1 MELPISGNVI
11 VKHINLPACE
21 KCEQS
26 AELFREN
33 KMKFATIVADKKLF
47 GDLMKL
53 TKSQNIPQIFV
64 NGEYIGGYEDLEKWI
79 VTSENE

>member
-11 VKHINLPACE
+11 FKHINLPDCE

-64 NGEYIGGYEDLEKWI
+64 NGEHIGGYEDLEKWI

>member
-11 VKHINLPACE
+11 FKHINLPACE